1 MTSQLF
7 YEMTS
12 NSCSG
17 PHVCYV
23 LGTAVGYKK
32 NNKFEKSKKEYWIH
46 RNNKVLHNLGSPFS
60 TINKPSGLAAY
71 DFYIVLARSCI
82 VLHPSTCSQQPI
94 LVFMKLPFCVC
105 CLPNLSTW
113 LWPVNTIIAH
123 HDFLLTVKLYL
134 LGNVLSTWT
143 TVNFDCLK
151 NVFWWTNP
159 NKIDSYQLYNLL
171 LLAHT
176 DSHTYIRTKM
186 T

>member
-12 NSCSG
+12 NSCLG

-23 LGTAVGYKK
+23 LGIALGYKK
-32 NNKFEKSKKEYWIH
+32 TIHLKKVKKRIGYIEIRRFFITLVHLSALLKNLLGWLPMTSTSYLLVV
-46 RNNKVLHNLGSPFS
+46 VLSFILPHVPYSQYLCLWNYPFVS
-60 TINKPSGLAAY
+60 AAY
-71 DFYIVLARSCI
+71 
-82 VLHPSTCSQQPI
+82 PI
-94 LVFMKLPFCVC
+94 
-105 CLPNLSTW
+105 STW
-113 LWPVNTIIAH
+113 LCPVNTIIAH
-123 HDFLLTVKLYL
+123 HDFLLTVKFYL

-151 NVFWWTNP
+151 NVLWWTNP
-159 NKIDSYQLYNLL
+159 NNFDSYQLSNPL